1 MCQLKMK
8 YLLSLIVCFL
18 TLNLFAQ
25 SEAANW
31 YFGFGAGIKFNQAN
45 GTVTSLIDGSLVTY
59 EGCTSISDD
68 TGNLLFYT
76 DGTYIWNKNHAFMN
90 NGTGLLG
97 DSSSTQSAII
107 VPKPGDPNIY
117 YVFTV
122 GSQFNNTGLH
132 YSIVDMTLDGGLGAV
147 TDRNIRLLNIS
158 SEKITAVLKD
168 CISKSMWVV
177 SFASED
183 GNNETY
189 NTFHAF
195 EVSTSGVNGSAVK
208 STFPI
213 SVMDPRGYLKLSPD
227 GTKMA
232 CANFTASDETQH
244 SQEKLFLY
252 DFDTATGIVSNDN
265 RLTINGRNNNPYGL
279 EFSPNSQLLYV
290 HSSNAFQSNSFN
302 LDDDPANHRSTLT
315 QFDLTQANIQTS
327 QVIIDDRQLYRG
339 GLQLGPD
346 GKIYRALSAT
356 YQVGLPYLGVIN
368 NPNEVGTACNYQHN
382 AINLSPNQSSQGLP
396 PFIQSLFNIQIDIIK
411 NGKSD
416 INLALCDGDSYQLI
430 SENIPGATYTWTKDN
445 IVLPSNTTS
454 LLVTS
459 SGHYEVLINPNNG
472 DCEIEGQAYVLFNPN
487 PTVENKI
494 LIQCDEDGLK
504 DGITAF
510 NLYEAYKEP
519 YPGATL
525 VYTFFTDIAR
535 TIEIDSHSYK
545 NSSNPQ
551 TIYVQATNVDT
562 DCYSFSELTL
572 TVSLTDVN
580 NTVLSP
586 VCDDDG
592 VEDGLHVFNLNDANL
607 EILNGIPNVDLDISY
622 YETYE
627 DALLEV
633 KKLGGNYINTLPY
646 SQTIFARVENS
657 NACYGISE
665 VGLIVNRLP
674 NIELTSVDYYCL
686 NITPEFI
693 TLDAGLIND
702 NPNNYTFLWSN
713 GDTNHQTLVN
723 AVGDYTVIV
732 TNKISGCSK
741 TRTITVES
749 SNIAT
754 FKEIKVE
761 DVTQNNTISVLAT
774 GEGIYNYALYDSE
787 NNVYKPYQNS
797 NIFENV
803 YPGIYT
809 VYVKDV
815 ENDCGIVNSQVS
827 VIGYPKFFTPNNDG
841 INDNWQIIGVSDM
854 FQPNTNITIYDRFGK
869 LIKQLDPLNEGWD
882 GKFNGQRLPSDDY
895 WFSVKLQDG
904 RVFKNHFS
912 LKN

>member
-1 MCQLKMK
+1 MK
-8 YLLSLIVCFL
+8 YLLFLIVCFL
-18 TLNLFAQ
+18 SINLFAQ

-45 GTVTSLIDGSLVTY
+45 GTVASLNDGSLITY

-76 DGTYIWNKNHAFMN
+76 DGTTIWNKNHGVMA
-90 NGTGLLG
+90 GGLLG

-107 VPKPGDPNIY
+107 VPKPDDSDIY

-132 YSIVDMTLDGGLGAV
+132 YSVVDITLNSGLGAV
-147 TDRNIRLLNIS
+147 TNYNTRLLNVS

-177 SFASED
+177 AFASAD
-183 GNNETY
+183 GNSENY

-195 EVSTSGVNGSAVK
+195 EVSVNGVNANSVK

-213 SVMDPRGYLKLSPD
+213 NITDPRGYLKLSPD
-227 GTKMA
+227 GTRMA
-232 CANFTASDETQH
+232 CANFTSNIENNSTADR
-244 SQEKLFLY
+244 LFLY
-252 DFDTATGIVSNDN
+252 DFDAATGIVSNAN
-265 RLTINGRNNNPYGL
+265 RLTINGQNNNPYGI

-290 HSSNAFQSNSFN
+290 HSSNAFQSNSFD
-302 LDDDPANHRSTLT
+302 LDDDPTNHRSSLI
-315 QFDLTQANIQTS
+315 QFDLSQANIQTS

-346 GKIYRALSAT
+346 GRIYRALTAT
-356 YQVGLPYLGVIN
+356 YQVGLPYLGVIR

-396 PFIQSLFNIQIDIIK
+396 PFIQSLFNTQIDIIK

-416 INLALCDGDSYQLI
+416 ISLALCDGDSYLLT
-430 SENIPGATYTWTKDN
+430 SENISGATYTWTKDN
-445 IVLPSNTTS
+445 IVLPNNTFNLS
-454 LLVTS
+454 VTS

-487 PTVENKI
+487 PTVESKT

-519 YPGATL
+519 YLGATL
-525 VYTFFTDIAR
+525 VYTFFTDIAG
-535 TIEIDSHSYK
+535 TIEIDGHSYK

-551 TIYVQATNVDT
+551 TIYVKATNVDT
-562 DCYSFSELTL
+562 DCFSFSELTL
-572 TVSLTDVN
+572 NVSLTDVN
-580 NTVLSP
+580 NTVLTP

-592 VEDGLHVFNLNDANL
+592 VEDGLHVFNLNDANA
-607 EILNGIPNVDLDISY
+607 EILNGIPNIDLNISY

-627 DALLEV
+627 DALLEIN
-633 KKLGGNYINTLPY
+633 KLGVSYINKQPY
-646 SQTIFARVENS
+646 AQTIFARVENS

-674 NIELTSVDYYCL
+674 NIELTGVEYYCL
-686 NITPEFI
+686 NKSPEYI

-713 GDTNHQTLVN
+713 GDTSYQTLVN
-723 AVGDYTVIV
+723 AVGDYTVTV
-732 TNKISGCSK
+732 TSKINGCSK

-754 FKEIKVE
+754 FKDIKVE
-761 DVTQNNTISVLAT
+761 DVTQNNTISVLVS

-787 NNVYKPYQNS
+787 NNVYKPFQNS

-809 VYVKDV
+809 IYVKDV
-815 ENDCGIVNSQVS
+815 ENDCGVVDSQVS

-841 INDNWQIIGVSDM
+841 INDKWQIIGISDM

-869 LIKQLDPLNEGWD
+869 LIKQLDSLSEGWD
-882 GKFNGQRLPSDDY
+882 GKFNGQTLPSDDY
-895 WFSVKLQDG
+895 WFSVTLQDG
-904 RVFKNHFS
+904 RIFKNHFT
-912 LKN
+912 LKH